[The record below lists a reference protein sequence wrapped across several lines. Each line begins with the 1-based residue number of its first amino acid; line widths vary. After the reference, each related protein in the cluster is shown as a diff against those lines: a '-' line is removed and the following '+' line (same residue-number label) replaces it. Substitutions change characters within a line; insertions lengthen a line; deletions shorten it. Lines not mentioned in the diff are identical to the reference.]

1 MPRDDVRSHPVH
13 LSRFA
18 GEVETRSVEGEGRA
32 AQTVRAA
39 RPAPRAASIRFAA
52 LIRFAAQSREAG
64 EV

>member
-39 RPAPRAASIRFAA
+39 RPSSIRFAA